1 MIYRNSSQLTERS
14 PVGTS
19 LLTVLRH
26 LKKSFGAA
34 YNLKSITLC
43 SKLPQTMIM
52 LLETFTNCMSSA
64 KLKAMRTADQN
75 ECQESDYLRV

>member
-1 MIYRNSSQLTERS
+1 
-14 PVGTS
+14 
-19 LLTVLRH
+19 
-26 LKKSFGAA
+26 
-34 YNLKSITLC
+34 
-43 SKLPQTMIM
+43 MIM